1 MLNPVATYYYDA
13 WSSIVVA
20 GHHYV
25 FLPKRQVFKDG
36 QLFLENDR
44 FLLPDIYFW
53 KGLWYFSGEDGIWAT
68 PSLLETP
75 TLLCPLEYR
84 ATTIDISDRGVAIG
98 GLDDGLFVFNSSGLR
113 RVSPIECNYVRWEDD
128 RLLITAYEPDRILSV
143 SSIDGTA
150 EEVKVKLPR
159 DFVAYDRL
167 PGIEVIE
174 TDDSLFLNG
183 IEIVDDE
190 VTNWRLQPGWLS
202 IVFNDRVCFYA
213 I

>member
-1 MLNPVATYYYDA
+1 MKLQKTYLYDA
-13 WSSIVVA
+13 WSSLVVA

-25 FLPKRQVFKDG
+25 FLPEKRIYRDG
-36 QLFLENDR
+36 QLVVENDR

-53 KGLWYFSGEDGIWAT
+53 KGVWYLSGEDGIWTA

-75 TLLCPLEYR
+75 TLLCPLEYS
-84 ATTIDISDRGVAIG
+84 ATTIDISDRGVAVA
-98 GLDDGLFVFNSSGLR
+98 GLDDGLFVLDSTGLR
-113 RVSPIECNYVRWEDD
+113 RVSPIPCNSVRWEGD
-128 RLLITAYEPDRILSV
+128 RLLITAIEPDRILSI

-159 DFVAYDRL
+159 DFIAYDRL

-174 TDDSLFLNG
+174 TWDTLSVNGVVIDDKICDF
-183 IEIVDDE
+183 
-190 VTNWRLQPGWLS
+190 RLQPGWLS
-202 IVFNDRVCFYA
+202 IVFNDRVCFYN